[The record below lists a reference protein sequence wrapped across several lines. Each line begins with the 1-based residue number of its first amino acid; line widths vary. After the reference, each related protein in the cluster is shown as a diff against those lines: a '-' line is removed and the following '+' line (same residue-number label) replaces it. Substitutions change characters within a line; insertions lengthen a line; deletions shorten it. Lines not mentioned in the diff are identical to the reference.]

1 MGANVKDTKYS
12 LQNQCIVFAVPLQHR
27 CSATATVLQCYCN
40 AFAVLLQKMCSRF
53 AVRACDEKAMGVLSF
68 LRNMCYLCHTCNLNS
83 SSYGIEWQT
92 LSDRDTDFEQLR
104 TRNCVYVDKTELV
117 YKLVNTDQIY
127 FFSRPRRFGKSL
139 LVSTLEAYFQGKKE
153 LFEGLAMERLEQ
165 EWEVCPVL
173 HVDFSLTKYT
183 ELRDLTGQLNL
194 FLSRWE
200 EIYGKKEEEEGAA
213 ERLQGII
220 LRAYAKTG
228 KPVVVLIDEYDAP
241 LLDSNSDALL
251 QQQLRN
257 EMRKFFS
264 PLKGLGQ
271 YLRFLFIT
279 GISKFSQLSIFSEL
293 NNLQNISMRDDFSAL
308 CGITEE
314 ELLTQLKPDI
324 ERMAEAN
331 DETYEEACLHL
342 KRQYDGYHFSKAC
355 ADIYNPFSLFNAFN
369 SKEYKNY
376 WFSTGTPTFLI
387 DILRHA
393 DFDVRALEG
402 VEATDEQFD
411 APTEQITSPIPVLY
425 QSGYLTIKGYDR
437 NFQIYRLAY
446 PNGEV
451 RKGFIESLLP
461 SYVHLPAQN
470 NTFYVVSF
478 LRDLMKGDVESCL
491 ERTRSFFASIPN
503 DLENKTEK
511 HYQTI
516 FYLLFRLMGQY
527 VESEVKSSVGRA
539 DVVVQ
544 LQDVVYVF
552 EFKYDGTPE
561 EALAQIDSKQYAI
574 PYRADGRRVV
584 KIGVNFDSATRTIG
598 GWKIA
603 KAD

>member
-1 MGANVKDTKYS
+1 MEWNDRRYPIGI
-12 LQNQCIVFAVPLQHR
+12 QN
-27 CSATATVLQCYCN
+27 
-40 AFAVLLQKMCSRF
+40 
-53 AVRACDEKAMGVLSF
+53 
-68 LRNMCYLCHTCNLNS
+68 
-83 SSYGIEWQT
+83 
-92 LSDRDTDFEQLR
+92 FEQLR
-104 TRNCVYVDKTELV
+104 NLNCVYVDKTELV
-117 YKLVNTDQIY
+117 YRLVHTDRIY
-127 FFSRPRRFGKSL
+127 FLSRPRRFGKSL

-153 LFEGLAMERLEQ
+153 LFEGLAMERLEK
-165 EWEVCPVL
+165 EWEAYPVL

-200 EIYGKKEEEEGAA
+200 TVYGKGEGERNAA

-241 LLDSNSDALL
+241 LLDSNSDAQL

-264 PLKGLGQ
+264 PLKGLGA

-293 NNLQNISMRDDFSAL
+293 NNLKNISMRDDFSAL
-308 CGITEE
+308 CGITEQ

-324 ERMAEAN
+324 ARMAEAN
-331 DETYEEACLHL
+331 GETYEEACEHL
-342 KRQYDGYHFSKAC
+342 KRRYDGYHFSKAC
-355 ADIYNPFSLFNAFN
+355 PDIYNPFSLFNAFD
-369 SKEYKNY
+369 SKEYKNF

-387 DILRHA
+387 DILRNA
-393 DFDVRALEG
+393 DFDVRAFEG
-402 VEATDEQFD
+402 LTATDEQFD
-411 APTEQITSPIPVLY
+411 APTDQIVDPIPVLY
-425 QSGYLTIKGYDR
+425 QSGYLTIKGYDPLFR
-437 NFQIYRLAY
+437 LYKLAY
-446 PNGEV
+446 PNSEV
-451 RKGFIESLLP
+451 RYGFTESLLP
-461 SYVHLPAQN
+461 SYVHRFPRE

-478 LRDLMKGDVESCL
+478 LRDLMAGNVESCL
-491 ERTRSFFASIPN
+491 ERTRSFFASIPH

-527 VESEVKSSVGRA
+527 VDSEVKSAVGRA
-539 DVVVQ
+539 DVVVK
-544 LQDVVYVF
+544 LQDAIYVF

-561 EALAQIDSKQYAI
+561 EALEQIDSKQYAI
-574 PYRADGRRVV
+574 PYQADGRRVV

-598 GWKIA
+598 GWKIQP
-603 KAD
+603 

>member
-1 MGANVKDTKYS
+1 MEENFRRYPIGI
-12 LQNQCIVFAVPLQHR
+12 QNFE
-27 CSATATVLQCYCN
+27 
-40 AFAVLLQKMCSRF
+40 
-53 AVRACDEKAMGVLSF
+53 D
-68 LRNMCYLCHTCNLNS
+68 LRNN
-83 SSYGIEWQT
+83 
-92 LSDRDTDFEQLR
+92 D
-104 TRNCVYVDKTELV
+104 CVYVDKTELIYRLTHTNKV
-117 YKLVNTDQIY
+117 YFL
-127 FFSRPRRFGKSL
+127 SRPRRFGKSL
-139 LVSTLEAYFQGKKE
+139 LVSTLEAYFLGKKE
-153 LFEGLAMERLEQ
+153 LFQGLAMETLEKD
-165 EWEVCPVL
+165 WTVYPVL
-173 HVDFSLTKYT
+173 HFDFSVSKYIT
-183 ELRDLTGQLNL
+183 ADMLSAVINRQLL
-194 FLSRWE
+194 LWE
-200 EIYGKKEEEEGAA
+200 KIYQREEG
-213 ERLQGII
+213 ETTFSLRFEGII
-220 LRAYAKTG
+220 RRAYKQTG
-228 KPVVVLIDEYDAP
+228 KQVVVLIDEYDSP
-241 LLDSNSDALL
+241 MLDSNHNDEV
-251 QQQLRN
+251 QKEIRN
-257 EMRKFFS
+257 IMRDFFS
-264 PLKGLGQ
+264 PLKAQGQ
-271 YLRFLFIT
+271 YLRFLLLT
-279 GISKFSQLSIFSEL
+279 GISKFSQMSIFSEL
-293 NNLQNISMRDDFSAL
+293 NNLQNISMRDDYSAI
-308 CGITEE
+308 CGITEQ
-314 ELLTQLKPDI
+314 ELRTQLQIDI
-324 ERMAEAN
+324 EQMAQAN
-331 DETYEEACLHL
+331 KETYEEACVHL
-342 KRQYDGYHFSKAC
+342 KQQYDGYHFSKAC

-561 EALAQIDSKQYAI
+561 EALAQIDREQYAI
-574 PYRADGRRVV
+574 SYRADGRRVV